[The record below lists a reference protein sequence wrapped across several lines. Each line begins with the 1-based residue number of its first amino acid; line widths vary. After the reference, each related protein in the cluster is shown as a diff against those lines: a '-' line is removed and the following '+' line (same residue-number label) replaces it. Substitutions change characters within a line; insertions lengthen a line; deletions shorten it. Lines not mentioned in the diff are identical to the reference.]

1 MHSLMP
7 INMMN
12 MKTGTE
18 KSVCSASSRGF
29 MSRRTMKALYLKI
42 YGWVFMKKQYRHRK
56 YVCRYMYI
64 CRDITM
70 IRKILKSTV
79 RALWQTCLGG
89 SIQGKGLALATLHI
103 SEQSSVICIRNLYR
117 TVMRESWL
125 WLQRTTF

>member
-1 MHSLMP
+1 MPSLMP

-12 MKTGTE
+12 MKTEMG
-18 KSVCSASSRGF
+18 KSVCLANSRGF
-29 MSRRTMKALYLKI
+29 VLRRMTKASYLKI

-89 SIQGKGLALATLHI
+89 SIQGKGLALATLRT
-103 SEQSSVICIRNLYR
+103 SEQSSAICIRNLYR
-117 TVMRESWL
+117 AVMRESWL